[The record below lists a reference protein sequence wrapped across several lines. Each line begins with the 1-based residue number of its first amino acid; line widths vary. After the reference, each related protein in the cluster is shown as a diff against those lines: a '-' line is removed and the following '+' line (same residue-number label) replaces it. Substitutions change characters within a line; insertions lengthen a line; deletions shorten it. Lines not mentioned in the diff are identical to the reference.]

1 MFESASWLVTR
12 GETERAVAVLK
23 KIATI
28 NGRDVPENVYQS
40 FKVSF
45 DPKFTTDTWS
55 YQDNCIYIHIGTGLE
70 AAIL

>member
-45 DPKFTTDTWS
+45 DPKFTTDTRS
-55 YQDNCIYIHIGTGLE
+55 YM
-70 AAIL
+70 